1 MAAAVRM
8 AGMAADMVA
17 CVQRFRSAVGAEELA
32 VKIRIGLHSG
42 PVVAGVIGQRMP
54 RYCLFGRCGSPF
66 RWGMQEQ
73 EQRRGPIR
81 GRCMLR
87 SCKFGRARKGRAG
100 GGG

>member
-1 MAAAVRM
+1 MCVSGCPIREDPVAAAVRM

-54 RYCLFGRCGSPF
+54 RYCLFGGCGV
-66 RWGMQEQ
+66 GVDL
-73 EQRRGPIR
+73 G
-81 GRCMLR
+81 
-87 SCKFGRARKGRAG
+87 
-100 GGG
+100 